1 MEADIA
7 PSFMRKMNII
17 GMGVVDKEWLRSRR
31 ASL

>member
-7 PSFMRKMNII
+7 SSLMRRMNRI